1 MTPAPNRRWLVA
13 TKVAVCVWSG
23 IVVAAGVFGAVM
35 SRFTGDST
43 ELPKWNGLDYL
54 LFSAMES
61 VMIGA
66 VLATPIAAVTLCI
79 ARVCTRSWDTAF
91 GGRPLAGGRI
101 RW

>member
-54 LFSAMES
+54 LFSAMEGA
-61 VMIGA
+61 MIGA
-66 VLATPIAAVTLCI
+66 VLATPIAAVACASHGSAHDLGTL
-79 ARVCTRSWDTAF
+79 
-91 GGRPLAGGRI
+91 PLAGAP
-101 RW
+101 WPVAE